1 MLCMGAEKDI
11 RQIFPKT
18 SRRADMREYITFACG
33 EVPEFASGLAMPAR
47 CELAS
52 FAKRNALCEYYFSS
66 LALLVIDPL
75 TIWILYSNDT
85 SSSRSLKLTT

>member
-1 MLCMGAEKDI
+1 
-11 RQIFPKT
+11 
-18 SRRADMREYITFACG
+18 MREYKKDRLCPSFLYSRQCGYITFACG
-33 EVPEFASGLAMPAR
+33 ELV
-47 CELAS
+47 S

-75 TIWILYSNDT
+75 TMWILYSNDT